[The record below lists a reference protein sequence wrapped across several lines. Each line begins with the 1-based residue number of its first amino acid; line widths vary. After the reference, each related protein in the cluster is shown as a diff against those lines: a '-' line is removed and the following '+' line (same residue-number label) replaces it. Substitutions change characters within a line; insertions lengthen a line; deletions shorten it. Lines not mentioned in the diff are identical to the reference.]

1 MNKEQVE
8 KLLSELAKEIGMKNV
23 ILIALYLAIKED
35 NTLCTDEV
43 KQLIKVQRQ
52 IEKI

>member
-8 KLLSELAKEIGMKNV
+8 KLLSELANEIGMKNV
-23 ILIALYLAIKED
+23 ILIALDLTIKED
-35 NTLCTDEV
+35 NTLRTDEV
-43 KQLIKVQRQ
+43 KQLIEVQRQ

>member
-8 KLLSELAKEIGMKNV
+8 QLLSELAKEIGMKSV
-23 ILIALYLAIKED
+23 ILIALDLAIKED
-35 NTLCTDEV
+35 NTLCSDEV
-43 KQLIKVQRQ
+43 EKLIKVQRQ